1 MATVEGDDRLKK
13 KEKRKK
19 KKGIGNDINDEMQLE
34 FWPILLQSFH
44 YYIYII
50 YIMRSITS
58 IMFSQYFY
66 NKLYVVSCY

>member
-44 YYIYII
+44 YYIWYI
-50 YIMRSITS
+50 
-58 IMFSQYFY
+58 
-66 NKLYVVSCY
+66 YV

>member
-66 NKLYVVSCY
+66 NKSYMVSCY